1 MSKDNDTKSIQDLS
15 TDVTAL
21 FPEKMPSIDFIDKL
35 KSENLVLKKK
45 VKQLEGMLMS
55 SKDHLL
61 LKAPPAE
68 ERICIKQIELLNQHS
83 MMRELTLEE
92 VKKLDFLVKNLKILQ
107 KSNETD
113 DKKEERDVSESDLLA
128 LVSEDDNG

>member
-55 SKDHLL
+55 SKD